1 MKPAISDKK
10 ESNQEM
16 SVQDSAPEIGEIIE
30 ASSTADIN
38 ANDLEML
45 GLLEKKVRWL
55 SSWTIH
61 NANHLRPK
69 RDGIKVGGHQ
79 ASCASM
85 TTLMTALYFNVLR
98 PQDRVAVKPHA
109 SPVFHAINYLLGRQT
124 KEKLENFRSF
134 GGAQSYPSRTKDGD
148 QVDFSTGSVGLGAAV
163 TNFAALTQD
172 YLRYKDMLPKDET
185 PGRMV
190 ALVGDAELDEG
201 NIYEALLD
209 TWKHDI
215 RNVWWVIDYNRQSL
229 DGMIDAHLFRIIG
242 RFFRAVGWNVITIK
256 YGRKLHDAFAKPG
269 GKSLKKWLNDVPNDI
284 YSALTFQGG
293 AAWRKQITSD
303 MDGDNALAS
312 LLGDYDDDQLHD
324 LMTNLGGH
332 CMEAVLS
339 AFDAVPNDKPTVFIA
354 YTVKGYGTP
363 LQGHKDNHA
372 GLMNVPQMDAFKLQ
386 NNVADGQEWDLAAGL
401 DISADQMRDYIA
413 KAPFNDDAPRN
424 KSAKHITIPEMPY
437 ARTETSS
444 TQEVFGKILNELAKM
459 KRSDLSDRIVTTSPD
474 VTVSTNLGGFV
485 NQRGLFG
492 REELADE
499 FKERKVPSAQKWI
512 RSPSG
517 QHVELGIAENN
528 LFLNL
533 AALGLSHSLFGERL
547 FPIGTLYDPF
557 IARGLDALNYACYQ
571 DARFMVVATP
581 SGITL
586 APEGGAH
593 QSISTPMIGMGQPG
607 LTSFEPSFGDELA
620 AIMGWSFEHMQDPDG
635 GSIYLRLST
644 KPLSQPER
652 DLSESEKTEII
663 SGGYWL
669 RKPGEDC
676 KMAIAY
682 CGAMAPE
689 AIAAWEKLSDDH
701 PGLGLLAVTST
712 DRLYNEWQD
721 LERARLEGKADG
733 KMAHVENLLKPLA
746 SDARLVTVIDGHP
759 AALAWLGGVRGHAV
773 APLGVNAFGQC
784 GDSIAL
790 YDHYQIGT
798 EAILRA
804 AKRWD

>member
-1 MKPAISDKK
+1 MAAHGD
-10 ESNQEM
+10 NTM
-16 SVQDSAPEIGEIIE
+16 TGEIIE
-30 ASSTADIN
+30 ATAGSR
-38 ANDLEML
+38 ASAKDLAML
-45 GLLEKKVRWL
+45 DAVEKKVRWL

-61 NANHLRPK
+61 HANHIRAK

-79 ASCASM
+79 ASCASLS
-85 TTLMTALYFNVLR
+85 TLMTALYFNVLR

-109 SPVFHAINYLLGRQT
+109 SPVFHAINYMFGRQSR
-124 KEKLENFRSF
+124 EKLENFRAF

-148 QVDFSTGSVGLGAAV
+148 AVDFSTGSVGLGAAV

-172 YLRYKDMLPKDET
+172 YLRYKNMLPKGEK

-229 DGMIDAHLFRIIG
+229 DGMIDAHLFRVIG

-256 YGRKLHDAFAKPG
+256 YGRKLHEAFARPG
-269 GKSLKKWLNDVPNDI
+269 GKSLKKWLNESPNDV

-293 AAWRKQITSD
+293 AAWRKQILAD
-303 MDGDNALAS
+303 MPGDNALAS
-312 LLGDYDDDQLHD
+312 LLADYDDDALHD

-332 CMEAVLS
+332 CMEAILN
-339 AFDAVPNDKPTVFIA
+339 AFENVPNDKPTVFIA
-354 YTVKGYGTP
+354 YTVKGYGLP

-372 GLMNVPQMDAFKLQ
+372 GLMNVAQMEGFRKA
-386 NNVADGQEWDLAAGL
+386 NNIAEGDEWNIAAGL
-401 DISADQMRDYIA
+401 ECAEADIRAFIDG
-413 KAPFNDDAPRN
+413 APFNNHQPRQ
-424 KSAKHITIPEMPY
+424 KFAEIITVPEMPY
-437 ARTETSS
+437 QRADTSS
-444 TQEVFGKILNELAKM
+444 TQEVFGKILNELAKS
-459 KRSDLSDRIVTTSPD
+459 KTSDFSDRIVTTSPD

-485 NQRGLFG
+485 NQRGLFA
-492 REELADE
+492 RENLADE
-499 FKERKVPSAQKWI
+499 FRDRKVPSAQKWI
-512 RSPSG
+512 RTPKG

-533 AALGLSHSLFGERL
+533 AALGLSHSLFGQRL

-593 QSISTPMIGMGQPG
+593 QSIGTPMIGMGQPG

-620 AIMGWSFEHMQDPDG
+620 VVMGWSFNHMQDQDG
-635 GSIYLRLST
+635 GSVYLRLST
-644 KPLSQPER
+644 KPVEQPER
-652 DLSESEKTEII
+652 ELDEATCAAIVR
-663 SGGYWL
+663 GGYWL
-669 RKPGEDC
+669 REPGENC
-676 KMAIAY
+676 KMVLAY

-689 AIAAWEKLSDDH
+689 AIAAWEQLKDDH
-701 PGLGLLAVTST
+701 PGMGLLAVTST

-721 LERARLEGKADG
+721 LERARLEGKAG
-733 KMAHVENLLKPLA
+733 GETAHIENLLKPLA
-746 SDARLVTVIDGHP
+746 SDARMVTVIDGHP
-759 AALAWLGGVRGHAV
+759 AALAWLGSVRGHAV
-773 APLGVNAFGQC
+773 APLGINAFGQC
-784 GDSIAL
+784 GDSIDL
-790 YDHYQIGT
+790 YKHYQIDT
-798 EAILRA
+798 AAILRA

>member
-1 MKPAISDKK
+1 
-10 ESNQEM
+10 M
-16 SVQDSAPEIGEIIE
+16 SAQHQDSTQIGQIIE
-30 ASSTADIN
+30 TTTGTNVSADT
-38 ANDLEML
+38 LEML
-45 GLLEKKVRWL
+45 GAVEKKVRWL

-61 NANHLRPK
+61 HANHIRAK

-109 SPVFHAINYLLGRQT
+109 SPVFHAINYMWGRQSR
-124 KEKLENFRSF
+124 EKLENFRAF

-148 QVDFSTGSVGLGAAV
+148 AVDFSTGSVGLGAAV

-172 YLRYKDMLPKDET
+172 YLRYKKMLPDGQKGGQK

-229 DGMIDAHLFRIIG
+229 DGMIDAHLFRVIG

-256 YGRKLHDAFAKPG
+256 YGRKQHEAFAKPG
-269 GKSLKKWLNDVPNDI
+269 GKSLKKWLNEAPNDV

-293 AAWRKQITSD
+293 AAWRKQILAD
-303 MDGDNALAS
+303 MPGDNALAD
-312 LLGDYDDDQLHD
+312 LLGQYDDDALHD

-332 CMEAVLS
+332 CMEAILN
-339 AFDAVPNDKPTVFIA
+339 AFESVPNDKPTVFIA
-354 YTVKGYGTP
+354 YTVKGYGLP

-372 GLMNVPQMDAFKLQ
+372 GLMNVPQMEAFRATNKI
-386 NNVADGQEWDLAAGL
+386 GEGKEWDLAEGL
-401 DISADQMRDYIA
+401 DVDAA
-413 KAPFNDDAPRN
+413 KFKAFVDAAPFNDRQPRN
-424 KSAKHITIPEMPY
+424 KFAEIIPVPEMPY
-437 ARTETSS
+437 QRADKSS
-444 TQEVFGKILNELAKM
+444 TQEVFGKILNELAKL
-459 KRSDLSDRIVTTSPD
+459 KDNPLSDRIVTTSPD

-485 NQRGLFG
+485 NQRGLFA
-492 REELADE
+492 RENLADQ
-499 FKERKVPSAQKWI
+499 FRERKVPSAQKWI
-512 RSPSG
+512 RTPDG

-533 AALGLSHSLFGERL
+533 AAFGLSHSLFGQRL

-581 SGITL
+581 SGISL

-620 AIMGWSFEHMQDPDG
+620 AVMGWSFDHMQDPDG
-635 GSIYLRLST
+635 GSVYLRLST
-644 KPLSQPER
+644 KPVDQPER
-652 DLSESEKTEII
+652 DLDDATKSAIVK
-663 SGGYWL
+663 GGYWL
-669 RKPGEDC
+669 REPGKDC
-676 KMAIAY
+676 DMVIAY

-689 AIAAWEKLSDDH
+689 AIAAYDQMKDDH

-721 LERARLEGKADG
+721 LERSRLEGKADG
-733 KMAHVENLLKPLA
+733 RMAHVEDLLRPLA
-746 SDARLVTVIDGHP
+746 GDARMVTVIDGHP
-759 AALAWLGGVRGHAV
+759 AAMAWLGSVRGHAV
-773 APLGVNAFGQC
+773 APLGVNNFGQC

-798 EAILRA
+798 DAILRA